1 MFYYRYLILELLVK
15 LWRNANTVVDW
26 FMLHNHNVCSFQEGI
41 LAGVWQHIFVI
52 LQSQPSEHC
61 HVV

>member
-1 MFYYRYLILELLVK
+1 MFYYRCLILELLVK
-15 LWRNANTVVDW
+15 LWRNINTVVDW

-41 LAGVWQHIFVI
+41 LAEVRQHIFVI
-52 LQSQPSEHC
+52 LQNQPYEHS